1 MAIKTDFEKLE
12 ILYTAINDLNKV
24 LENKDSN
31 TRIDDLFNAIKEVDK
46 SEFDSE
52 IQDRIIK
59 SFIDAVTKIYT
70 DESIRLNSSIGLAF
84 TVPPVKS
91 NNRSSIP
98 DGTYS
103 SKSPIAN
110 RMEDKIVN
118 EWTAN
123 YIANIFQ
130 KWFKK

>member
-24 LENKDSN
+24 LENKDSD
-31 TRIDDLFNAIKEVDK
+31 TRIDDLFNVIKEVDK

-84 TVPPVKS
+84 TVPPVNS
-91 NNRSSIP
+91 NNRSSIQ

-110 RMEDKIVN
+110 RWEDKIIN
-118 EWTAN
+118 E
-123 YIANIFQ
+123 
-130 KWFKK
+130 